1 VKTDTPAWGI
11 EPVPDRYR
19 VLGLG
24 DSFLLW
30 GNLGVSLLVLVAA
43 AFLVPAL
50 SLQDALVAIV
60 LGSLIGNLMLGAAG
74 LIGADA
80 RVPGMVLLRAP
91 LGQRGS
97 FGPTALN
104 VAQSVGWAT
113 FELIIIAAA
122 AAALSDELFG
132 FEAKSLWTVV
142 FGAVAALLAFM
153 GPVGVVRR
161 VIRKFAVWVVLASLV
176 YLTWW
181 SLSETSFGT
190 LWDRP
195 AEGGMSIW
203 LGIDLVV
210 AITVTWTP
218 LVADY
223 TRFSRDRRS
232 AFVGAGLGYFVAG
245 TWMFVLG
252 SFLVLAR
259 GLSDPVEV
267 PAAVAAAG
275 LAAALAL
282 LAVTVDETDE
292 AFANIYSTAVSLQ
305 NWVPDVPQRL
315 LVAAVSVLATIGALA
330 IELRNYET
338 FLLLLG
344 SFFVPLFGV
353 LLADWLLA
361 GARYTAD
368 DVFRS
373 PAFRPG
379 LIAAW
384 VLGFLLYHWLHVPP
398 LGPSW
403 WVDVVERVG
412 QPDWDYGATLPSFAA
427 AFGLGMLAVL
437 LERRGAPARLR
448 LGS

>member
-1 VKTDTPAWGI
+1 MKTDTPAWGI
-11 EPVPDRYR
+11 EPVPDRFR
-19 VLGLG
+19 VLGFADLA
-24 DSFLLW
+24 LLW

-50 SLQDALVAIV
+50 SLQDALIAIV
-60 LGSLIGNLMLGAAG
+60 AGSLIGNLMLGTAG
-74 LIGADA
+74 MIGADA
-80 RVPGMVLLRAP
+80 RAPGMVLMRAP

-97 FGPTALN
+97 FAPTALN

-132 FEAKSLWTVV
+132 FEAKALWTIV
-142 FGAVAALLAFM
+142 FGAVAAWLAFM

-161 VIRKFAVWVVLASLV
+161 FIRKFAVWIVLGSLV

-181 SLSETSFGT
+181 ALSETSIGT

-203 LGIDLVV
+203 LGIDLVI
-210 AITVTWTP
+210 ALTVSWVP

-232 AFVGAGLGYFVAG
+232 ALLGTGLGYFVAG

-252 SFLVLAR
+252 SFLVLGR

-267 PAAVAAAG
+267 PPAVAGAG

-305 NWVPDVPQRL
+305 NLVPELPQRL
-315 LVAAVSVLATIGALA
+315 LVVAVSALATIGALA
-330 IELRNYET
+330 IELRNYEA

-368 DVFRS
+368 DIFRS

-384 VLGFLLYHWLHVPP
+384 ILGFLLYHWLHVPP

-403 WVDVVERVG
+403 WVDLVERVG
-412 QPDWDYGATLPSFAA
+412 QPDWDYGASLPSFLA
-427 AFGLGMLAVL
+427 AFCLGALAVL

>member
-11 EPVPDRYR
+11 EPVPDRFR
-19 VLGLG
+19 VLGFA
-24 DSFLLW
+24 DSALLW

-50 SLQDALVAIV
+50 SLQDALIAIA

-97 FGPTALN
+97 YGPTALN

-132 FEAKSLWTVV
+132 FAGKALWTIV
-142 FGAVAALLAFM
+142 FGGVAALLAFM

-161 VIRKFAVWVVLASLV
+161 VIRKFAVWIVLGSLV

-190 LWDRP
+190 LWDQP
-195 AEGGMSIW
+195 AEGGTSIW
-203 LGIDLVV
+203 LGVDLVV
-210 AITVTWTP
+210 AITVSWTP

-232 AFVGAGLGYFVAG
+232 AFFGAGLGYFVAG

-252 SFLVLAR
+252 AFLVLAR

-292 AFANIYSTAVSLQ
+292 AFANVYSTAVSLQ
-305 NWVPDVPQRL
+305 NLVPEVPQRL

-344 SFFVPLFGV
+344 SCFVPLLGV

-384 VLGFLLYHWLHVPP
+384 ILGFLLYHWLHVPP

-403 WVDVVERVG
+403 WVDLVERVG
-412 QPDWDYGATLPSFAA
+412 QPDWDYGASLPSFVA
-427 AFGLGMLAVL
+427 AFCLGGLAVL

>member
-11 EPVPDRYR
+11 EPVPERLR
-19 VLGLG
+19 VLGFA

-50 SLQDALVAIV
+50 SLEDALIAILV
-60 LGSLIGNLMLGAAG
+60 GSLIGNLMLGVGG
-74 LIGADA
+74 LIGGDA

-97 FGPTALN
+97 YLPTALN
-104 VAQSVGWAT
+104 VAQSAGWAT

-122 AAALSDELFG
+122 AEALSDELFG
-132 FEAKSLWTVV
+132 FKAKWLWTIV
-142 FGAVAALLAFM
+142 FGAVAAFLALM

-161 VIRKFAVWVVLASLV
+161 VIRKFAVWIVLGSLV

-181 SLSETSFGT
+181 SLSETSFGA

-203 LGIDLVV
+203 LGIDLVI
-210 AITVTWTP
+210 ALTVSWTP

-223 TRFSRDRRS
+223 TRFSRDRRG
-232 AFVGAGLGYFVAG
+232 AFLGTGLGYFVAG

-275 LAAALAL
+275 LAGALAL
-282 LAVTVDETDE
+282 LAVTVDEADE

-305 NWVPDVPQRL
+305 NWVPEVPQRL
-315 LVAAVSVLATIGALA
+315 LVAAVSVLATVGALV
-330 IELRNYET
+330 IQLRNYET

-361 GARYTAD
+361 GARYTSD
-368 DVFRS
+368 DIFRS

-384 VLGFLLYHWLHVPP
+384 ILGFLLYHWLHVPP

-403 WVDVVERVG
+403 WVDLVERVG
-412 QPDWDYGATLPSFAA
+412 QPDWNYGASLPSFAA
-427 AFGLGMLAVL
+427 ALSLGALAVL

-448 LGS
+448 LGG

>member
-1 VKTDTPAWGI
+1 MKTETPAWGI
-11 EPVPDRYR
+11 EPVPDRFR
-19 VLGLG
+19 VLGFA
-24 DSFLLW
+24 DSALLW

-50 SLQDALVAIV
+50 SLQDALIAIV
-60 LGSLIGNLMLGAAG
+60 AGSLIGNLMLGAAG
-74 LIGADA
+74 MIGADA
-80 RVPGMVLLRAP
+80 RVPGMVVLGAP

-97 FGPTALN
+97 CGPTALN
-104 VAQSVGWAT
+104 VAQLLGWAT

-132 FEAKSLWTVV
+132 FEARSVWTLV

-161 VIRKFAVWVVLASLV
+161 VIRKFAVWVVLGSLV

-181 SLSETSFGT
+181 SLAETSLGA

-195 AEGGMSIW
+195 AEGGVSVW
-203 LGIDLVV
+203 LG
-210 AITVTWTP
+210 
-218 LVADY
+218 
-223 TRFSRDRRS
+223 
-232 AFVGAGLGYFVAG
+232 
-245 TWMFVLG
+245 
-252 SFLVLAR
+252 
-259 GLSDPVEV
+259 
-267 PAAVAAAG
+267 
-275 LAAALAL
+275 LAL
-282 LAVTVDETDE
+282 LSVTVDETDE

-305 NWVPDVPQRL
+305 NLVPEVPQRL

-353 LLADWLLA
+353 LFADWLLA

-384 VLGFLLYHWLHVPP
+384 ILGFLLYHWLHVPP
-398 LGPSW
+398 LGPTW
-403 WVDVVERVG
+403 WVDLVERVG
-412 QPDWDYGATLPSFAA
+412 QPDWNYGASLPSFLA
-427 AFGLGMLAVL
+427 AFCLGALAVL

>member
-1 VKTDTPAWGI
+1 VKTETPAWGI
-11 EPVPDRYR
+11 EPVPDRFR
-19 VLGLG
+19 VLGFA
-24 DSFLLW
+24 DSALLW

-50 SLQDALVAIV
+50 SLQDALIAIV
-60 LGSLIGNLMLGAAG
+60 LGSLIGNAMLGGAG

-97 FGPTALN
+97 YGPTALN
-104 VAQSVGWAT
+104 VAQSIGWAT

-132 FEAKSLWTVV
+132 FEAKSLWTIV
-142 FGAVAALLAFM
+142 FGGVAALLAFM

-161 VIRKFAVWVVLASLV
+161 VIRKFAVWIVLGSLV

-181 SLSETSFGT
+181 SLSETSLGT

-195 AEGGMSIW
+195 AEGGTSIW

-210 AITVTWTP
+210 AITVSWTP

-232 AFVGAGLGYFVAG
+232 AFLGAGLGYLVAG

-252 SFLVLAR
+252 AFLVLAR

-305 NWVPDVPQRL
+305 NVVPQVPQRL
-315 LVAAVSVLATIGALA
+315 LVAGVSALATVGALA

-384 VLGFLLYHWLHVPP
+384 ILGFLLYHWLHVPP

-412 QPDWDYGATLPSFAA
+412 QPNWDYGASLPSFAA
-427 AFGLGMLAVL
+427 AFCLGASAVL
-437 LERRGAPARLR
+437 LERRGAPARVR
-448 LGS
+448 LG

>member
-1 VKTDTPAWGI
+1 VKTQTPAWGI
-11 EPVPDRYR
+11 EPVPDRFR
-19 VLGLG
+19 VLGFA
-24 DSFLLW
+24 DSALLW

-50 SLQDALVAIV
+50 SLQDALIAIV
-60 LGSLIGNLMLGAAG
+60 AGSLIGNLMLGTAG
-74 LIGADA
+74 MIGADA
-80 RVPGMVLLRAP
+80 RVPGMVLMRAP

-97 FGPTALN
+97 VAPTALN

-132 FEAKSLWTVV
+132 FEAKALWTIV
-142 FGAVAALLAFM
+142 FGAVAAWLAFM

-161 VIRKFAVWVVLASLV
+161 FIRKFAVWIVLGSLI

-181 SLSETSFGT
+181 SLSETSLGT
-190 LWDRP
+190 LWDRS

-210 AITVTWTP
+210 AITVSWVP
-218 LVADY
+218 LVSDY
-223 TRFSRDRRS
+223 TRFSRNRQG
-232 AFVGAGLGYFVAG
+232 AFLGVGLGYLVAG

-252 SFLVLAR
+252 SFLVLGR

-267 PAAVAAAG
+267 PAAVAGAG

-305 NWVPDVPQRL
+305 NLVPELPQRL
-315 LVAAVSVLATIGALA
+315 LIVAVSALATIGALA

-353 LLADWLLA
+353 LFADWLLA

-384 VLGFLLYHWLHVPP
+384 ILGFLLYHWLHVPP
-398 LGPSW
+398 LGPTW
-403 WVDVVERVG
+403 WVDLVERVG
-412 QPDWDYGATLPSFAA
+412 QPDWEYGASLPSFLA
-427 AFGLGMLAVL
+427 AFCLGALAVL

>member
-1 VKTDTPAWGI
+1 MKTQTPAWGI
-11 EPVPDRYR
+11 EPVPDRFR
-19 VLGLG
+19 VLGFT
-24 DSFLLW
+24 DSALLW

-50 SLQDALVAIV
+50 SLQDALIAIV
-60 LGSLIGNLMLGAAG
+60 AGSLIGNLMLGTAG
-74 LIGADA
+74 MIGADA
-80 RVPGMVLLRAP
+80 RVPGMVLMRAP

-97 FGPTALN
+97 FAPTALN

-132 FEAKSLWTVV
+132 FEAKALWTIV

-161 VIRKFAVWVVLASLV
+161 FIRKFAVWIVLGSLV

-181 SLSETSFGT
+181 SLSETSLGT

-203 LGIDLVV
+203 LGIDLVI
-210 AITVTWTP
+210 AITVSWVP

-223 TRFSRDRRS
+223 TRFSRGRQS
-232 AFVGAGLGYFVAG
+232 AFLGTGLGYFVAG

-252 SFLVLAR
+252 SFLVLGR

-267 PAAVAAAG
+267 PASVAAAG

-305 NWVPDVPQRL
+305 NLVPELPQRL
-315 LVAAVSVLATIGALA
+315 LIAAVSALATIGALA

-368 DVFRS
+368 DIFRS

-384 VLGFLLYHWLHVPP
+384 ILGFLLYHWLHVPP
-398 LGPSW
+398 LGPTW
-403 WVDVVERVG
+403 WVDLVERVG
-412 QPDWDYGATLPSFAA
+412 QPDWNYGASLPSFLA
-427 AFGLGMLAVL
+427 AFCLGALAVL

>member
-1 VKTDTPAWGI
+1 VKTQTPAWGI
-11 EPVPDRYR
+11 EPVPDRFR
-19 VLGLG
+19 VLGFA
-24 DSFLLW
+24 DSALLW

-43 AFLVPAL
+43 AFIVPAL
-50 SLQDALVAIV
+50 SLQDALIAIV
-60 LGSLIGNLMLGAAG
+60 AGSLIGNLMLGTAG
-74 LIGADA
+74 MIGADA
-80 RVPGMVLLRAP
+80 RVPGMVLMRAP

-97 FGPTALN
+97 VAPTALN

-132 FEAKSLWTVV
+132 FEAKPLWTIV
-142 FGAVAALLAFM
+142 FGAVAAWLAFM

-161 VIRKFAVWVVLASLV
+161 FIRKFAVWIVLGSLI

-181 SLSETSFGT
+181 SLSETSLGT
-190 LWDRP
+190 LWDRS

-210 AITVTWTP
+210 AITVSWVP
-218 LVADY
+218 LVSDY
-223 TRFSRDRRS
+223 TRFSRNRQG
-232 AFVGAGLGYFVAG
+232 AFLGVGLGYLVAG

-252 SFLVLAR
+252 SFLVLGR

-267 PAAVAAAG
+267 PAAVAGAG

-305 NWVPDVPQRL
+305 NLVPELPQRL
-315 LVAAVSVLATIGALA
+315 LIVAVSALATIGALA

-353 LLADWLLA
+353 LFADWLLA

-384 VLGFLLYHWLHVPP
+384 ILGFLLYHWLHVPP
-398 LGPSW
+398 LGPTW
-403 WVDVVERVG
+403 WVDLVERVG
-412 QPDWDYGATLPSFAA
+412 QPDWEYGASLPSFLA
-427 AFGLGMLAVL
+427 AFCLGALAVL

>member
-1 VKTDTPAWGI
+1 MKTETPAWGI
-11 EPVPDRYR
+11 EPVPDRFR
-19 VLGLG
+19 VLGFA
-24 DSFLLW
+24 DSALLW

-50 SLQDALVAIV
+50 SLQDALIAIV
-60 LGSLIGNLMLGAAG
+60 AGSLIGNLMLGAAG
-74 LIGADA
+74 MIGADA

-97 FGPTALN
+97 YGPTALN

-132 FEAKSLWTVV
+132 FEAKSLWTIV
-142 FGAVAALLAFM
+142 FGGVAALLAFM

-161 VIRKFAVWVVLASLV
+161 VIRKFAVWIVLGSLV

-181 SLSETSFGT
+181 SLSETNLGT

-195 AEGGMSIW
+195 AEGGTTIW

-210 AITVTWTP
+210 AITVSWTP

-232 AFVGAGLGYFVAG
+232 AFFGAGIGYFVAG
-245 TWMFVLG
+245 SWMFVLG
-252 SFLVLAR
+252 AFLVLGR
-259 GLSDPVEV
+259 GLSDPAEV

-305 NWVPDVPQRL
+305 NVLPDVPQRL
-315 LVAAVSVLATIGALA
+315 LVAAVSALATLGALS
-330 IELRNYET
+330 IQLRNYET

-361 GARYTAD
+361 GARYTSD

-379 LIAAW
+379 LIVAW
-384 VLGFLLYHWLHVPP
+384 ILGFLLYHWLHVPP

-403 WVDVVERVG
+403 WVDAVERIG
-412 QPDWDYGATLPSFAA
+412 QPDWNYGASLPSFAA
-427 AFGLGMLAVL
+427 AFCLGTLAVL

-448 LGS
+448 LG